1 MSHFTVYVFSKE
13 NGGDLEELLMPYDEN
28 MECEPYVKYT
38 REEAIAEV
46 RREIEQYKNTT
57 YAEYVAD
64 PEAYKEKHDYA
75 DPRHFDYLENEFPKR
90 LEWTDEECFED
101 MKKWYDEEDIDED
114 GNIYS
119 TYNPKSKWD
128 WYVIGGRWSTNLK
141 TKNGDEVDV
150 AYAKE
155 ENREESGVPFAF
167 ITPDGKWYERGEMGW
182 WAVVT
187 NEKSSDDWDTEFY
200 KMVEKLDN
208 DVVVTLVDCHI

>member
-13 NGGDLEELLMPYDEN
+13 NGEDLEELLMPYDEN

-64 PEAYKEKHDYA
+64 PEAYKKKYDYA
-75 DPRHFDYLENEFPKR
+75 NPRHFDYLENEFPKR

-128 WYVIGGRWSTNLK
+128 WYVVGGRWSKNLK
-141 TKNGDEVDV
+141 TKNGEEVNV

-155 ENREESGVPFAF
+155 VNWEESGAPFAF

-200 KMVEKLDN
+200 KMVEKLDD

>member
-1 MSHFTVYVFSKE
+1 MSHFAVYVFSKE
-13 NGGDLEELLMPYDEN
+13 NGEDLEELLMPYDEN
-28 MECEPYVKYT
+28 MECEPYIKYT

-64 PEAYKEKHDYA
+64 PEAYKKKYDYR
-75 DPRHFDYLENEFPKR
+75 DSGHFEYLAKEFPKR

-101 MKKWYDEEDIDED
+101 MKKWYDEESIDED

-128 WYVIGGRWSTNLK
+128 WYVVGGRWSNGLK
-141 TKNGDEVDV
+141 IKDGRSVDT
-150 AYAKE
+150 AYVKE
-155 ENREESGVPFAF
+155 IDWEESGAPFAF

-200 KMVEKLDN
+200 KMVEELDD

>member
-1 MSHFTVYVFSKE
+1 MSHFVVYVFSKE
-13 NGGDLEELLMPYDEN
+13 NGEDLEELLMPYDEN

-46 RREIEQYKNTT
+46 RREIEQYKNTI
-57 YAEYVAD
+57 YAEYLANT
-64 PEAYKEKHDYA
+64 EAYKEKHSMA
-75 DPRHFDYLENEFPKR
+75 DPRHFEYLANEFPKK
-90 LEWTDEECFED
+90 LKWTDEECFED
-101 MKKWYDEEDIDED
+101 MKTRFDEEDIDED

-128 WYVIGGRWSTNLK
+128 WYVVGGRWREQLK
-141 TKNGDEVDV
+141 TKNGEQVDA

-155 ENREESGVPFAF
+155 VNWKESGVPFAF

-187 NEKSSDDWDTEFY
+187 NEKSPDDWDAEFY
-200 KMVEKLDN
+200 KMVEKLDD
-208 DVVVTLVDCHI
+208 DVIVTLVDCHI

>member
-1 MSHFTVYVFSKE
+1 MSHFVVYVFSKE
-13 NGGDLEELLMPYDEN
+13 NGEDLEELLIPYDEN

-46 RREIEQYKNTT
+46 RSEIEEYKNTT

-64 PEAYKEKHDYA
+64 PEAYKKKYDYR
-75 DPRHFDYLENEFPKR
+75 DPRHFEYLANEFPKR

-128 WYVIGGRWSTNLK
+128 WYVVGGRWSNGLK
-141 TKNGDEVDV
+141 TRNGQSVDT
-150 AYAKE
+150 AYVKE
-155 ENREESGVPFAF
+155 IDWEESGAPFAF

-187 NEKSSDDWDTEFY
+187 NEKSSDDWNTEFY
-200 KMVEKLDN
+200 KMVEKLDD

>member
-1 MSHFTVYVFSKE
+1 MSHFVVYVFSKE
-13 NGGDLEELLMPYDEN
+13 NGEDLEELLMPYDEN

-46 RREIEQYKNTT
+46 RREIEQYKSTI
-57 YAEYVAD
+57 YAEYVTD
-64 PEAYKEKHDYA
+64 PEVYKEKHDYA
-75 DPRHFDYLENEFPKR
+75 DPSHFDYLENEFPKR

-128 WYVIGGRWSTNLK
+128 WYVVGGRWSKNLK
-141 TKNGDEVDV
+141 TKNGEEVNV

-155 ENREESGVPFAF
+155 VNWKENGAPFAF

-182 WAVVT
+182 WAAVT

-200 KMVEKLDN
+200 KMIKELDD